1 MCQVLEKNI
10 SVLVVLYIM
19 LEQSSTFVP
28 LLYWGVKLCGKDTQ
42 VNSAFSIR

>member
-10 SVLVVLYIM
+10 SVLVVIYIM
-19 LEQSSTFVP
+19 LEQSSAFVP